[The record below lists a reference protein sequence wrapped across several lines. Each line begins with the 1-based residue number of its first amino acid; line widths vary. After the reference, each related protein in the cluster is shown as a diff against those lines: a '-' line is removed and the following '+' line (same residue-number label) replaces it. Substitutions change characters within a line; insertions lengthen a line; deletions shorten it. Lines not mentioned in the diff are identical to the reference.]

1 MKNDRIMKEIFESG
15 SFSQYRNLV
24 NLNESRRIT
33 KSFAE
38 GDGFTTKTT
47 VFLSHKHDELLEL
60 RDIIGFLQKEYYVQV
75 YIDSKDS
82 SMPEKTSGETAS
94 RIKQIIKQC
103 DRFILLATEG
113 AIESKWCNWELGY
126 GDAQKYKDRIALF
139 PIKPKYSLDVNYKG
153 YEYMQIYPYISYS
166 DGYEKYKNGG
176 CINEGY
182 YVTTFDSD
190 GTKMIEPLSDWFNR
204 GNYYSDIKEYI

>member
-1 MKNDRIMKEIFESG
+1 MKEIFESG

-24 NLNESRRIT
+24 NLNESRKIT

-38 GDGFTTKTT
+38 GNGFTTKTT

-60 RDIIGFLQKEYYVQV
+60 QDVIGFLQKEYYVQV
-75 YIDSKDS
+75 YIDSKDPN
-82 SMPEKTSGETAS
+82 MPATTSGETAS
-94 RIKQIIKQC
+94 RIKQIINQC

-139 PIKPKYSLDVNYKG
+139 PIKPKYSLDMNYKG

-166 DGYEKYKNGG
+166 DGYEKYRNGG
-176 CINEGY
+176 CINKGY
-182 YVTTFDSD
+182 YVTAFDSD
-190 GTKMIEPLSDWFNR
+190 GTKTIEPLSHWFNKE
-204 GNYYSDIKEYI
+204 NIYSEIDYII